1 MSKRRVQLVIL
12 CEDIQHRAFAKGLFE
27 ARGFRNIRFLP
38 VPEGKG
44 AATQYV
50 FQRYPEHVKAYRVFA
65 ARNQCSH
72 ALAVFIDADNQTV
85 ASRLEKLDD
94 VLEDNKLE
102 KRQID
107 DKIAVFIPKKHIETW
122 LMYLIRQI
130 IDGKVVDEENF
141 YKKVYKELGYRVR
154 DCIPYAR
161 KFAKDIC
168 PSGSL
173 PQDAPPSLR
182 RACDELKRTL

>member
-1 MSKRRVQLVIL
+1 MSKRRAQLVIL
-12 CEDIQHRAFAKGLFE
+12 CEDMQHRAFAKGIFE

-65 ARNQCSH
+65 ARKRFSH

-85 ASRLEKLDD
+85 ENRLEKLDE

-122 LMYLIRQI
+122 LMYLIEKK
-130 IDGKVVDEENF
+130 IDGKVVDEETS
-141 YKKVYKELGYRVR
+141 YKTIYKSLYRVR
-154 DCIPYAR
+154 DCIPYA
-161 KFAKDIC
+161 KNFANDIC

-173 PQDAPPSLR
+173 HQDAPPSLH
-182 RACDELKRTL
+182 RACDELKRTLL

>member
-1 MSKRRVQLVIL
+1 MSRRRAQLVIL
-12 CEDIQHRAFAKGLFE
+12 CEDVQHRAFAKGLFE

-38 VPEGKG
+38 LPEGKG

-50 FQRYPEHVKAYRVFA
+50 FRRYSEHVKAYRVLA
-65 ARNQCSH
+65 NRNQFSY

-85 ASRLEKLDD
+85 ENRLEKFDE

-122 LMYLIRQI
+122 LMYLIEKTV
-130 IDGKVVDEENF
+130 DGKVVDEETS
-141 YKKVYKELGYRVR
+141 YKTIYKSLYRVR
-154 DCIPYAR
+154 ECIPYAR
-161 KFAKDIC
+161 KFANDIC

-173 PQDAPPSLR
+173 SQDAPQSLH
-182 RACDELKRTL
+182 RACDELKRTLL